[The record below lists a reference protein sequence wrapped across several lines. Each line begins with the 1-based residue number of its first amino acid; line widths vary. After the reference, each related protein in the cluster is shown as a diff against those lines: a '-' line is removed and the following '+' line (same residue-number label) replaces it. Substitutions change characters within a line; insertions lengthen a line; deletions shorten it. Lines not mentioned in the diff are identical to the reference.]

1 MNWTICIVKRSAS
14 TTITKWKLFR
24 KLFQL
29 SGSRVVRVLKN
40 DNNLINL
47 SSNLQSDKPTIIT
60 WLRLM
65 SDKGMSQMF
74 IAFRKVIHQILL
86 FMNLMKEVI
95 HQAIE
100 NKLQIALFLFQ
111 KILKMYWLIHHSLWI
126 AKINNP
132 ANVLEIHRGSCNQAI
147 PTSRQQQKKPL
158 SYLIFQELRV
168 LKTIRKSEWPILLLR
183 SFEVFLHLML
193 SLWAA

>member
-1 MNWTICIVKRSAS
+1 M
-14 TTITKWKLFR
+14 
-24 KLFQL
+24 
-29 SGSRVVRVLKN
+29 KN
-40 DNNLINL
+40 NNNLINL

-111 KILKMYWLIHHSLWI
+111 KILKMYWLIHHSL
-126 AKINNP
+126 
-132 ANVLEIHRGSCNQAI
+132 
-147 PTSRQQQKKPL
+147 
-158 SYLIFQELRV
+158 
-168 LKTIRKSEWPILLLR
+168 
-183 SFEVFLHLML
+183 
-193 SLWAA
+193 